1 MWQYLVAP
9 LAVIALLAVPKKTSQ
24 IKKNGTSKRG
34 GEELCTND
42 SSLGS
47 CSSVEDRPAP
57 REVELRPIIA
67 GDERD
72 CSDAEEDGQG
82 DGPFDGDQE
91 ERVEPARSRSIG
103 ASPPSVTGDPDQI
116 HDA

>member
-9 LAVIALLAVPKKTSQ
+9 LAVIALLAVPKKTSP
-24 IKKNGTSKRG
+24 IKKNGTNKRG
-34 GEELCTND
+34 GEELRANV
-42 SSLGS
+42 SSPGS

-57 REVELRPIIA
+57 TEVELRPYIA
-67 GDERD
+67 ERD